1 MPGILHPR
9 TRRLK
14 TTIYYFTGTGNS
26 LKIAKD
32 LAASIEGAELIPI
45 AAHWQAQTVASHA
58 ERVGFVHPLYWYG
71 LPGLVRAFVKRID
84 LESAGYVFAVAT
96 CQIPGGICLKQM
108 ASLLDKKGKNLA
120 AGFYVQM
127 PNNYILGEYTV
138 TPEAE
143 RQELFLRAAEKV
155 KQVARTAAAN
165 ARHRDG
171 NPVSD
176 ALFRLS
182 KQAQDKYSAWVK
194 TAVDRD
200 SHYVVQDSCN
210 GCGICAMVCPVGN
223 IQMQDDLPQWQHR
236 CEGCLACTHHCP
248 RCAIQ
253 YGEQTVGKERYR
265 HPDITLG
272 EIIAQKRTAE

>member
-1 MPGILHPR
+1 
-9 TRRLK
+9 LK
-14 TTIYYFTGTGNS
+14 TTIFYFTGTGNS

-32 LAASIEGAELIPI
+32 LAASIKGSDLIPM
-45 AAHWQAQTVASHA
+45 AAYGRAEGLASTT

-71 LPGLVRAFVKRID
+71 LPDLVRDFVKRID
-84 LESAGYVFAVAT
+84 LAIAGYVFSVAT
-96 CQIPGGICLKQM
+96 CQIPGGICLEQM
-108 ASLLDKKGKNLA
+108 ATLLAREGKDLA
-120 AGFYVQM
+120 AGFYVPM
-127 PNNYILGEYTV
+127 PNNYILGQYMV

-143 RQELFLRAAEKV
+143 RQALLLRTAEKV
-155 KQVARTAAAN
+155 NQIALTVAAN

-171 NPVSD
+171 NPRSD

-182 KQAQDKYSAWVK
+182 KQASKRHSDWVRGAG
-194 TAVDRD
+194 TRD
-200 SHYVVQDSCN
+200 AHFVVQDSCN

-223 IQMQDDLPQWQHR
+223 IRMEHDLPRWQHR
-236 CEGCLACTHHCP
+236 CEQCLACTHHCP